1 MPTTF
6 AQLKRFWHVEILD
19 AKKRFSWWRLLR
31 RARRSNSSRCL
42 FWLRLSQYLY
52 SLPYRGTRSLGKQ
65 INKSLTRTF
74 GVEVMLG
81 AQIDEGLSLGHPTA
95 IIIYS
100 GVRIGKN
107 CCIRQCTTIGS
118 IEKGNRPITLGDNVD
133 IGAHTCIIGSGLVIG
148 SNVRIGAMSF
158 VNKDI
163 PDDVTYITRKDSFT
177 RPNNYSAD

>member
-1 MPTTF
+1 
-6 AQLKRFWHVEILD
+6 
-19 AKKRFSWWRLLR
+19 
-31 RARRSNSSRCL
+31 
-42 FWLRLSQYLY
+42 
-52 SLPYRGTRSLGKQ
+52 
-65 INKSLTRTF
+65 
-74 GVEVMLG
+74 MLG
-81 AQIDEGLSLGHPTA
+81 AQIDDGLSLGHPTS

-118 IEKGNRPITLGDNVD
+118 IEVGNQPITLGVNVD

-163 PDDVTYITRKDSFT
+163 PDDATYIIRKESYT
-177 RPNNYSAD
+177 RPNSLSPIKPAEPR